1 MCNDL
6 ARVLFCAHDGEMVA
20 QHGIIKKTQKT
31 SPDHPALALKPM
43 METTTSAAAEGQ
55 PTVEII
61 LTRVLKA

>member
-1 MCNDL
+1 MCNDF

-31 SPDHPALALKPM
+31 SPEHLALALKRM
-43 METTTSAAAEGQ
+43 KEITTSAAAEGQ